1 MANESIVKKRLSIFL
16 KKIGSNNNQFVVKMG
31 YTQGFLN
38 SKGGISES
46 KLMEISKTY
55 SQLNMNWLL
64 TGDGEMTKNIL
75 ESDAQNDIQLPE
87 VPEANKSE
95 TETIKS
101 LLSVISDQANILKQ
115 VTSNKEQKHIEEQ
128 KEIFD
133 KIEFLQKSLDN
144 QGKYLQTLCKKIDD
158 LISENNIPGQK
169 KVG

>member
-16 KKIGSNNNQFVVKMG
+16 KKIGNNNQFVVKMG

>member
-128 KEIFD
+128 KEIF
-133 KIEFLQKSLDN
+133 E
-144 QGKYLQTLCKKIDD
+144 
-158 LISENNIPGQK
+158 
-169 KVG
+169 

>member
-1 MANESIVKKRLSIFL
+1 MIDRVRKIIEYKQCSTNSFAEMIGVKQNTLNQQLTGDRKLSL
-16 KKIGSNNNQFVVKMG
+16 DVVRKI
-31 YTQGFLN
+31 
-38 SKGGISES
+38 ISTCND
-46 KLMEISKTY
+46 ISAE
-55 SQLNMNWLL
+55 WLL
-64 TGDGEMTKNIL
+64 TGEGEMLKNIP
-75 ESDAQNDIQLPE
+75 ESDSQNDIQLPE

-115 VTSNKEQKHIEEQ
+115 VTNSKEQKHIEEQ

>member
-1 MANESIVKKRLSIFL
+1 MIDRVRKIIEYKQCSTNSFAEMIGVKQNTLNQQLTGDRKLSL
-16 KKIGSNNNQFVVKMG
+16 DVVRKI
-31 YTQGFLN
+31 
-38 SKGGISES
+38 ISTCND
-46 KLMEISKTY
+46 ISAE
-55 SQLNMNWLL
+55 WLL
-64 TGDGEMTKNIL
+64 TGDGEMTKNIS
-75 ESDAQNDIQLPE
+75 ESDSQNDIQLPE